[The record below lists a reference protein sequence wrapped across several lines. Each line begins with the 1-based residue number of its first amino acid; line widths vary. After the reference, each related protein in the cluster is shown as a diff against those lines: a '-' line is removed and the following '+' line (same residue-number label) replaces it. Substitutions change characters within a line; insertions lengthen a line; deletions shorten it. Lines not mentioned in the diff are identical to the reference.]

1 MLRKIVVTRIAIG
14 MILGIIFAGI
24 ISELSF
30 RLIGDRT
37 SRAPQV
43 VEFVIPAGTSEKVAL
58 GESILPK
65 EQNFVVGDTLVVKNE
80 DSAAHVLGPIFIP
93 PGSSAS
99 LKLDQPEYLSYTCSF
114 QPTKLFG
121 LTVREAL
128 TISTRIEGILLA
140 GIPMGF
146 LLALYSLVAW
156 PLEPKKQAANP

>member
-1 MLRKIVVTRIAIG
+1 MVRKIVVTRIAIG

-30 RLIGDRT
+30 KFIGDRT

-43 VEFVIPAGTSEKVAL
+43 VELVIPAGTSEKVAL

-128 TISTRIEGILLA
+128 TISTRVEGILLA